1 MQTRWGGGVVW
12 RKAAE
17 ERNVC
22 LGVCVC
28 EGWGRHYIVGLGA
41 GGWEQLKSEVLPP
54 PLPAEPHSCGLVCLR
69 LLVNT
74 AQLNTSSWCARPH
87 CTAALHGAFR
97 NRGHELR
104 NKPRTV
110 WCWKKFLKH
119 CICVQDHSNLSS
131 HHLWMRLIEIR
142 HQTKSAVK
150 PAVNNKKPN
159 MHHQNSSRI
168 KLVGAGWPWKRIF
181 QYLPLLQH
189 LSPVSMAAE
198 CRKQSYAAV
207 SARLHSALQPLY
219 FWKQHFR
226 ALPSSCTGEGARESE
241 FDENLIKEIEEH
253 EAKPCSH
260 CCYFRLP
267 SAATERPTRGFVS
280 YVGGYSWMCLK
291 RHF

>member
-1 MQTRWGGGVVW
+1 MLAPTAQRLCMVRSGTRGMNWGTNREQCGV
-12 RKAAE
+12 
-17 ERNVC
+17 
-22 LGVCVC
+22 G
-28 EGWGRHYIVGLGA
+28 
-41 GGWEQLKSEVLPP
+41 KS
-54 PLPAEPHSCGLVCLR
+54 SS
-69 LLVNT
+69 NT
-74 AQLNTSSWCARPH
+74 ASVFKTTVILARITSECAWLRFGIRQNLQSSQQL
-87 CTAALHGAFR
+87 
-97 NRGHELR
+97 
-104 NKPRTV
+104 
-110 WCWKKFLKH
+110 
-119 CICVQDHSNLSS
+119 I
-131 HHLWMRLIEIR
+131 I
-142 HQTKSAVK
+142 
-150 PAVNNKKPN
+150 KKPN

-181 QYLPLLQH
+181 QYLSLLQH

-226 ALPSSCTGEGARESE
+226 ALPSSCTGEGARELE